1 MPQSIPLNTGSWDIE
16 LDSNGNLSLVEED
29 YSIAQDVACAIRTFL
44 GECWYDV
51 TLGLPY
57 FGSILGQ
64 RPPASL
70 ITSLVTDAA
79 LTVATVTSVTVIR
92 LVLNQQRVLTG
103 TVIVVSTS
111 STQPLVVSF

>member
-1 MPQSIPLNTGSWDIE
+1 MPQSIPLNTSSWDIE
-16 LDSNGNLSLVEED
+16 LDSNGNLSLADED
-29 YSIAQDVACAIRTFL
+29 YSIAQDVASAIRTFL

-57 FGSILGQ
+57 FGTILGQ

-70 ITSLVTDAA
+70 ISSLVVDAA
-79 LTVATVTSVTVIR
+79 LTIATVTSVTVIR
-92 LVLNQQRVLTG
+92 LVLSQERVLTG